1 MKLRRF
7 NNSIPLP
14 TGARLADLFPGI
26 TIEEEF
32 EVADAQRLLASHVEE
47 MHDAIHCHT
56 IGDTSILTVRGEIF
70 ISAKWDEDGVLLDFE
85 RESFPA
91 MGLLGAILT
100 TINIIRGHNGEE
112 ESDSI
117 DEV

>member
-14 TGARLADLFPGI
+14 TGARLADIFPGI
-26 TIEEEF
+26 SIEEEF
-32 EVADAQRLLASHVEE
+32 EVADAQNLLAAQIAE
-47 MHDAIHCHT
+47 MQDTIQSHT
-56 IGDTSILTVRGEIF
+56 IGDTSILSVRGEIY
-70 ISAKWDEDGVLLDFE
+70 IVAKWDEDGVILDFE

-112 ESDSI
+112 ESEDL

>member
-14 TGARLADLFPGI
+14 TGARLADIFPGI

-32 EVADAQRLLASHVEE
+32 EIKDAQRLLAAQVGE
-47 MHDAIHCHT
+47 MHDAIYCHT
-56 IGDTSILTVRGEIF
+56 IGDTSILTVRGEIYL
-70 ISAKWDEDGVLLDFE
+70 SAKWDEDGVLLDFE

-91 MGLLGAILT
+91 MGLLGAIFT
-100 TINIIRGHNGEE
+100 TVNIIRGHNGEE
-112 ESDSI
+112 ESESI